1 MKKHMLDIAIVLTVV
16 LAMCGS
22 VSASTSP
29 PPGGTAPDSCTTS
42 LLLAG
47 IAGGLGLVRK
57 FVR

>member
-29 PPGGTAPDSCTTS
+29 PPGSAPDSCTTS